1 MFCNNYLLKFI
12 ECPHY
17 CSFLSDV
24 DECSD
29 GSHNCTNNQI
39 CENTDGGFK
48 CLSGTVKPTTSPP
61 TTELPTYET
70 SVNVISEAA
79 TTLPPA
85 TVKTRIFD
93 VTTDSSNNG
102 ITAAIKKDTE
112 PITASIKDNTEPAKI
127 TEGPT
132 FTALTLSLNVTS
144 KEPSKPLKATEKS
157 IKPTS
162 KGTGKPTEPVTDKL
176 LLPLNLTTTQVVQTT
191 SIPVVVTSEA
201 EKTTDSVDVI
211 KTTSIVNVVDP
222 LEAEKSTTIPPAITV
237 SNNGHTQVKDTKGPI
252 DNSLEDVKTTKST
265 VNVIA
270 AEPQTTLSVE
280 QSVKTKALPE
290 VTVVESTQ
298 SEVLTTEI
306 GPTSAK
312 VQTSNVGEP
321 GINPTKNLQ
330 ETIVSPD
337 KTSSNV
343 DFIATTV
350 NTVVTEGS
358 ETLSPSTSLNGLS
371 SVIVTEPQISVSPS
385 STSAPPQVP
394 DVSKAVNVAA
404 SSSEGLPTET
414 TSLATSN
421 PQYPVITIAAQ
432 EISPSEDPGESKTIA
447 NTFPTMTNIPSVTDE
462 SVTEVPQVLTGP
474 KVDTETL
481 TENVAVSTM
490 APTSTTS
497 SSVNDLTTQ
506 AVTDEATSA
515 LTEEKKEKPITL
527 APTKAVAIMKTATEA
542 KPVPTKEPSIATE
555 KPSVAPKEPSIVK
568 SKPAT
573 LTEEPITEA
582 PVIVPEGVTVLTEK
596 PKTDQHPTTVSIFT
610 ENPTKDSISTDS
622 ETPVPTGKPSTP
634 RPADSTVVTPEINQ
648 APTTVGAEKATS
660 AASVQ
665 TDSPDAIAT
674 TKFVPSTA
682 AVTTESLIS
691 SGNAVKEA
699 LETTQTTTTKSVLEV
714 TTAPEKECELGYRK
728 DTSGTCRGKLDIID
742 HNRHI

>member
-12 ECPHY
+12 ECSHY
-17 CSFLSDV
+17 SSFLSDV

-39 CENTDGGFK
+39 CGNTDGGFK
-48 CLSGTVKPTTSPP
+48 CLSNTVKPTTSPP
-61 TTELPTYET
+61 TTELRTYEA
-70 SVNVISEAA
+70 SVNVISDAA

-85 TVKTRIFD
+85 TVKTRVFD

-127 TEGPT
+127 TERPT

-144 KEPSKPLKATEKS
+144 KEPSKPPKATGKS
-157 IKPTS
+157 IQPTS
-162 KGTGKPTEPVTDKL
+162 KGTGKPTEPVTGKL
-176 LLPLNLTTTQVVQTT
+176 PLPLNLTTTQVVQTT

-222 LEAEKSTTIPPAITV
+222 LGAEKSTTIPPAITV

-265 VNVIA
+265 ANVIA
-270 AEPQTTLSVE
+270 TEPQTTETSDVATTLATDAKVISTSPPTESPKTTLSVE

-290 VTVVESTQ
+290 VTQ

-321 GINPTKNLQ
+321 GINPTKNPQ

-394 DVSKAVNVAA
+394 GVS
-404 SSSEGLPTET
+404 
-414 TSLATSN
+414 
-421 PQYPVITIAAQ
+421 IA
-432 EISPSEDPGESKTIA
+432 
-447 NTFPTMTNIPSVTDE
+447 
-462 SVTEVPQVLTGP
+462 
-474 KVDTETL
+474 
-481 TENVAVSTM
+481 ENVAVSTM

-506 AVTDEATSA
+506 AVTELATSA

-542 KPVPTKEPSIATE
+542 KPVPTKQPPIATK
-555 KPSVAPKEPSIVK
+555 KPSVAPKEPSTVK

-573 LTEEPITEA
+573 PIEEPITEA

-596 PKTDQHPTTVSIFT
+596 PKTDRHPTTVSIFT
-610 ENPTKDSISTDS
+610 ENPTKDSISADS

-648 APTTVGAEKATS
+648 APTTIVAEKATS

-682 AVTTESLIS
+682 AVTTQSLIS

-699 LETTQTTTTKSVLEV
+699 LETTQTTTTRSVLEV

-728 DTSGTCRGKLDIID
+728 DTSGTCRGKLDID